1 MSNPLLPIVIA
12 LVSGLVYS
20 LFRYSK
26 KGDENV
32 ELRATIRDLERR
44 NTNLKIELSE
54 EKFRNAVTNAING
67 KSKIKIEKFTTER
80 LGASGWYFD
89 SMPTELIKK
98 ELAYKIADQIVENNL
113 LQYIPGVIPNRYDSR
128 LYHTARVEIVKRG

>member
-1 MSNPLLPIVIA
+1 MNSLIWVGFGSMTGLIVGLFIIIKCKNDEIRG
-12 LVSGLVYS
+12 LRTTISG
-20 LFRYSK
+20 
-26 KGDENV
+26 
-32 ELRATIRDLERR
+32 LERR
-44 NTNLKIELSE
+44 KSNLEIELSE
-54 EKFRNAVTNAING
+54 TKFRNAVVNAING
-67 KSKIKIEKFTTER
+67 KSKIKIEKITTEK

-128 LYHTARVEIVKRG
+128 LYHTARLEIVKRG